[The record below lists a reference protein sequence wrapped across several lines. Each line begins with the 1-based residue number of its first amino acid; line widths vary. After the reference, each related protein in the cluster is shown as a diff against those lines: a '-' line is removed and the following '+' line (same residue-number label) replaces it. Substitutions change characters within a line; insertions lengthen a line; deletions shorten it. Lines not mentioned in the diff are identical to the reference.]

1 MCDLAD
7 YAKSTKFATALRP
20 FRNGFEKVTGL
31 RRAAN
36 IRRPVCAGP
45 AILLIAGTFFMVSSY
60 LHAPCLFFCLYVA
73 SSDIP
78 DP

>member
-45 AILLIAGTFFMVSSY
+45 AILLIGGTFFHGIAISSFA
-60 LHAPCLFFCLYVA
+60 LSFLLFIRCFIRYA
-73 SSDIP
+73 
-78 DP
+78 